1 MPPKKKK
8 GKKGKKKSGKGNGEL
23 TDEDRLKLKNHE
35 IDSLKDNLALRR
47 DLTRRSKAMLD
58 EVKEKL
64 DDTYQQ
70 IDEIESTH
78 KASSAYLTHQYKTM
92 QTEMQVK
99 ERQIELECAITQ
111 RKLNETQT
119 KLEHEIAEKLRIK
132 REKEEKIEELEQNI
146 SQIRIMYDSII
157 TSTFDTFIEN
167 LNEKKSTWEDTSI
180 QVQTKNK
187 ILLAEL
193 GLKIHDI

>member
-23 TDEDRLKLKNHE
+23 TDEDRLKLKNH
-35 IDSLKDNLALRR
+35 
-47 DLTRRSKAMLD
+47 